1 MNWWDCIGC
10 KITGCWQRIP
20 CGVQNV
26 EAKLVNYPHLR
37 NGTVI
42 SFAGTVIK
50 PAAFC
55 GGGLVNWYNEAG
67 SGAKR
72 LRMRPV
78 RFVIYRGGTHGGREY
93 GDNHILLA
101 ARKTGGA

>member
-1 MNWWDCIGC
+1 M
-10 KITGCWQRIP
+10 
-20 CGVQNV
+20 
-26 EAKLVNYPHLR
+26 
-37 NGTVI
+37 I

-67 SGAKR
+67 SGAKW

-78 RFVIYRGGTHGGREY
+78 HSTIDRGGTHGGREY